1 MQQVP
6 LLDTGFGMVHAN
18 VGQKVLKS
26 NILRLFLLSDYID
39 PSLPHPLAEPVLE
52 IFFGLYCGMQL

>member
-26 NILRLFLLSDYID
+26 NILRLSLLFDYEFLTQCF
-39 PSLPHPLAEPVLE
+39 A
-52 IFFGLYCGMQL
+52 